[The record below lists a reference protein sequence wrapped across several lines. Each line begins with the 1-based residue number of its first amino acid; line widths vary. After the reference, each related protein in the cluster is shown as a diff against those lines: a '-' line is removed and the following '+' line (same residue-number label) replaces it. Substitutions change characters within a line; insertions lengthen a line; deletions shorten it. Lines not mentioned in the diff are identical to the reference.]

1 MFGKCVGVE
10 RVLIGRNG
18 KRKSPTTFHHSNF
31 ITFSQTAGL
40 AAFAAV
46 LVDGALVRGRADVVI
61 VS

>member
-1 MFGKCVGVE
+1 MFGNCVGVE

-18 KRKSPTTFHHSNF
+18 KRRVPPHSSF
-31 ITFSQTAGL
+31 QLHTFSQTAGL

-46 LVDGALVRGRADVVI
+46 LVDGALVGGRADVII